1 VDETIFKILKTPSIL
16 ENILH
21 FSINEECVE
30 AGAIPLLEE
39 MKSYADG
46 NTIRLRSSPQVMD
59 NPKRTKRVFS
69 LEHDVANIFRS
80 LLK

>member
-1 VDETIFKILKTPSIL
+1 VDESILKILRSPLIL

-21 FSINEECVE
+21 LNIKEECVE
-30 AGAIPLLEE
+30 TGAVRLLEE

-46 NTIRLRSSPQVMD
+46 NKVRLRSSPHVME

-69 LEHDVANIFRS
+69 LEHDVEHFY
-80 LLK
+80 

>member
-1 VDETIFKILKTPSIL
+1 VDETILEILRTPPIL
-16 ENILH
+16 ENIFH
-21 FSINEECVE
+21 FNIKEECVE

-46 NTIRLRSSPQVMD
+46 NKIRLRSSSQVMD

-69 LEHDVANIFRS
+69 LEQDVERFW
-80 LLK
+80 